1 MSRVD
6 AEIGVIAQVQYD
18 GAMVQFS
25 AVGMG
30 VEKPHWRRREFSA
43 EFGDAVGAFTGWHAD
58 LHGISPEA
66 GLQRLLQTGCHLE
79 NWD

>member
-1 MSRVD
+1 VSKNHT
-6 AEIGVIAQVQYD
+6 G
-18 GAMVQFS
+18 GAANS
-25 AVGMG
+25 ALS
-30 VEKPHWRRREFSA
+30 SA
-43 EFGDAVGAFTGWHAD
+43 TPWVPFTGWHAD